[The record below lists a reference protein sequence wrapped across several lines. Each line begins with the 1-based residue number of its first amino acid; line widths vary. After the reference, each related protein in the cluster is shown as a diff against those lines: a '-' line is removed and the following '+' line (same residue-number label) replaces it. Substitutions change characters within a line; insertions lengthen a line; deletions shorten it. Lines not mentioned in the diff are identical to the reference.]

1 MLVKICGI
9 TTAEDAKAALH
20 AGADWIGLNLV
31 AGPRRIVLETALA
44 IARSLK
50 DATRVVAL
58 LGDETSAARAAILA
72 SLAGAGVG
80 AVQCYGP
87 DATQLARDAGD
98 SGLKTILVE
107 HVVGDA
113 HSSAWKRCADRCR
126 EGRASFVLLD
136 ASDGV
141 RLGGT
146 GKTLVWQELAEALEP
161 ARDALPPI
169 ILAGGLTAQNIGR
182 AIAQLGPAG
191 VDVSSGVED
200 APGQKNARLMR
211 AFVEAVRAC

>member
-31 AGPRRIVLETALA
+31 GGPRRVSPEAALDIAQSLE
-44 IARSLK
+44 
-50 DATRVVAL
+50 DASRVVVL
-58 LGDETSAARAAILA
+58 LGDETSALRAASLE
-72 SLAGAGVG
+72 SLAGVGVG
-80 AVQCYGP
+80 AVQCYGRE
-87 DATQLARDAGD
+87 ATQLARDADAAGMVP
-98 SGLKTILVE
+98 ILVE
-107 HVVGDA
+107 HVTGEEDA
-113 HSSAWKRCADRCR
+113 LAWSQRENQCR
-126 EGRASFVLLD
+126 EARAGFVLLD

-141 RLGGT
+141 QLGGT
-146 GKTLVWQELAEALEP
+146 GRTLAWSDLGRALKP
-161 ARDALPPI
+161 VRDALPPI
-169 ILAGGLTAQNIGR
+169 ILAGGLTAQNVGT